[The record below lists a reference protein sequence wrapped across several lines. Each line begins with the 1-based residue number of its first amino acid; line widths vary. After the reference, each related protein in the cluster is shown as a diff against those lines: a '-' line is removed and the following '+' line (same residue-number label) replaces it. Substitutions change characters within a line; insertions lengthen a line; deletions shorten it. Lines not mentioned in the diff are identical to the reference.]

1 MNDYDII
8 VVGAGPAG
16 SMAAMSAAAAG
27 RRVCLLE
34 RKARAGL
41 PARCGEGIGYKGLT
55 LTLEPRPEWIKR
67 AVTSARMVSPSGI
80 NVEIGNVDKSWILDR
95 ERMDSDLVKMAI
107 EKGVEYFPST
117 PVISAE
123 KTSNGYYTCVSNSQV
138 THNDNYTDVSNSQV
152 TCNDNSTDVSNSQ
165 QFTAPCLIL
174 ADGVESRL
182 ARCFGWDTALRPKDI
197 ETCAFAR
204 VKSQSIDPDSCVF
217 YTGSKAAPGGYLWL
231 FPRGEHEA
239 NVGLG
244 VIGTK
249 CKAGLPK
256 KLLLDFINNRFKDA
270 TVTDLH
276 CGGVPVGKWIK
287 PLVKEGVMLVGD
299 AARQVNA
306 INGAGIAYS
315 LYAGKTAGETA
326 ANSFRPDGTINHNI
340 LIEYQKKWAK
350 NFGKQQERSFALK
363 EFIQSVD
370 DIFLDKIA
378 AALSKEDPR
387 KINYL
392 RVFMATFASKPLL
405 LLKAFKLF
413 R

>member
-1 MNDYDII
+1 MNNYDII

-34 RKARAGL
+34 RKAQAGA

-67 AVTSARMVSPSGI
+67 EVTRARMVSPSGI

-107 EKGVEYFPST
+107 DKGAEYFPST
-117 PVISAE
+117 TIISAE

-138 THNDNYTDVSNSQV
+138 TYNDNYNNLSNSQPREKK
-152 TCNDNSTDVSNSQ
+152 
-165 QFTAPCLIL
+165 FTAQCLIL

-182 ARCFGWDTALRPKDI
+182 ARRFGWDTALRPKDI

-249 CKAGLPK
+249 SKAGLPK
-256 KLLLDFINNRFKDA
+256 KLLLDFINSHFKDA
-270 TVTDLH
+270 EVTDLH
-276 CGGVPVGKWIK
+276 CGGVPVGKWVK

-326 ANSFRPDGTINHNI
+326 AKSFRHDGTINHNI
-340 LIEYQKKWAK
+340 LVEYEKKWAK
-350 NFGKQQERSFALK
+350 NFGKQQLRSFALK
-363 EFIQSVD
+363 EFILSAND
-370 DIFLDKIA
+370 DFLDKIA

-392 RVFMATFASKPLL
+392 RVFTKTFASKPLL

>member
-1 MNDYDII
+1 MNNYDII

-16 SMAAMSAAAAG
+16 SMAAMSAAALG
-27 RRVCLLE
+27 RHVCLLE
-34 RKARAGL
+34 RKAQAGL
-41 PARCGEGIGYKGLT
+41 PVRCGEGIGYKGLT

-67 AVTSARMVSPSGI
+67 EVTRARMVSPSGI

-95 ERMDSDLVKMAI
+95 ERMDSDLVKMAV

-117 PVISAE
+117 TVISAE
-123 KTSNGYYTCVSNSQV
+123 KTNNGYYTCVSNSQV
-138 THNDNYTDVSNSQV
+138 TRNNHNTDLSNSQL
-152 TCNDNSTDVSNSQ
+152 DERR
-165 QFTAPCLIL
+165 FTAPCLIL

-182 ARCFGWDTALRPKDI
+182 ARCFGWDTALRPSDI

-204 VKSQSIDPDSCVF
+204 VKSQNIDPDSCVF

-231 FPRGEHEA
+231 FPRGENEA
-239 NVGLG
+239 NIGLG

-249 CKAGLPK
+249 CTTGLPK
-256 KLLLDFINNRFKDA
+256 KLLLDFINSRFKDA
-270 TVTDLH
+270 IITDLH

-287 PLVKEGVMLVGD
+287 PLVKEGVMLIGD

-326 ANSFRPDGTINHNI
+326 AKSFRPDGTVNHNI
-340 LIEYQKKWAK
+340 LVEYEKKWAK

-370 DIFLDKIA
+370 DNFLDKIA
-378 AALSKEDPR
+378 ATLSKEDPT

-392 RVFMATFASKPLL
+392 RVFTKTFASKPLL
-405 LLKAFKLF
+405 LLKAFRLF

>member
-1 MNDYDII
+1 MRILRHLRINLPLRGAVVKSGNKIMNNYDII

-34 RKARAGL
+34 RKAQAGL
-41 PARCGEGIGYKGLT
+41 PVRCGEGIGYKGLT

-67 AVTSARMVSPSGI
+67 EVTRARMVSPSGI

-95 ERMDSDLVKMAI
+95 ERMDSDLVKMAV

-117 PVISAE
+117 TVISAE
-123 KTSNGYYTCVSNSQV
+123 KTNNGYYTCVSNSQL
-138 THNDNYTDVSNSQV
+138 DERR
-152 TCNDNSTDVSNSQ
+152 
-165 QFTAPCLIL
+165 FTAPYLIL

-182 ARCFGWDTALRPKDI
+182 ARCFGWDTALRPSDI

-204 VKSQSIDPDSCVF
+204 VKSQDIDPDYCVF

-231 FPRGEHEA
+231 FPRGKNEA

-249 CKAGLPK
+249 CTAGLPK
-256 KLLLDFINNRFKDA
+256 KLLLDFINSRFKDA

-287 PLVKEGVMLVGD
+287 PLVKEGVMLIGD

-315 LYAGKTAGETA
+315 LCAGKTAGETA
-326 ANSFRPDGTINHNI
+326 AKSFRPNGTVNHNI
-340 LIEYQKKWAK
+340 LVEYEKKWAK

-363 EFIQSVD
+363 EFIQSVND
-370 DIFLDKIA
+370 EFLDKIA
-378 AALSKEDPR
+378 GALSKEDPK

-392 RVFMATFASKPLL
+392 RVFTKTFASKPLL
-405 LLKAFKLF
+405 LLKAFRLF

>member
-1 MNDYDII
+1 
-8 VVGAGPAG
+8 
-16 SMAAMSAAAAG
+16 
-27 RRVCLLE
+27 
-34 RKARAGL
+34 
-41 PARCGEGIGYKGLT
+41 
-55 LTLEPRPEWIKR
+55 
-67 AVTSARMVSPSGI
+67 MVSPAGI
-80 NVEIGNVDKSWILDR
+80 SVEIGNVDKSWILDR

-107 EKGVEYFPST
+107 DKGAEYFPST

-123 KTSNGYYTCVSNSQV
+123 KTNNGYYTCVSNSQV
-138 THNDNYTDVSNSQV
+138 IH
-152 TCNDNSTDVSNSQ
+152 NDNSTDLSNPQVMYNDNANGLSNSQ
-165 QFTAPCLIL
+165 VVHSDNSTDLSNSQLSEKKFTAQCLIL

-182 ARCFGWDTALRPKDI
+182 ARCFGWNTALRPKDI

-204 VKSQSIDPDSCVF
+204 VKSKDIDPNSCVF

-249 CKAGLPK
+249 CAAGLPK
-256 KLLLDFINNRFKDA
+256 KLLLDFINSRFKDA
-270 TVTDLH
+270 AVTDLH

-326 ANSFRPDGTINHNI
+326 AKSFRHDGTINHNI
-340 LIEYQKKWAK
+340 LVEYEKKWAK
-350 NFGKQQERSFALK
+350 NFGKQQLRSFALK
-363 EFIQSVD
+363 EFIQSAND
-370 DIFLDKIA
+370 EFLDRIA
-378 AALSKEDPR
+378 AALSKEDPK

-392 RVFMATFASKPLL
+392 RVFTKTFASKPLL